1 MAEKSNNALLWA
13 IGIVLIVLGFIY
25 FSATGGSSGTLKVG
39 VLTPLTGDAASYG
52 TAMQRAYDLAVSEIN
67 AAGGVDGRQIELVYE
82 DAKCEGSAAT
92 TATQK
97 LVSVDG
103 VKFILGGTCS
113 GETLAAAAITQVARV
128 LLLSPSATSPDITEA
143 GDLVFR
149 TYPSDDFEATMVAA
163 FAAENGD
170 LRAAIISETTDFAQG
185 VRNAFKASYTGE
197 VVFDETFNSGETDFR
212 TLITKLRAA
221 NPQMVYVS
229 PQSPAAGELILK
241 QIAES
246 GMNVSVFANNAMID
260 RSAIAANPSLYEEVV
275 MAEVQLP
282 SEGKAVAML
291 SAYEA
296 MYGNQP
302 EFLAY
307 TASAYDSVYLLAEAI
322 AAEGEDAEAVA
333 GYFAY
338 QVVDWPGAIGVF
350 NFDENGDA
358 QVELTLVQ
366 AISGALVPL
375 MAQAD
380 AVPETETTK

>member
-1 MAEKSNNALLWA
+1 MAEKNNNALLWT
-13 IGIVLIVLGFIY
+13 IGIVLIVLGFVY
-25 FSATGGSSGTLKVG
+25 FSATGGSGGTLKVG

-52 TAMQRAYDLAVSEIN
+52 TAMQRAYDLAVSQIN
-67 AAGGVDGRQIELVYE
+67 AAGGVNGKNIELVYE
-82 DAKCEGSAAT
+82 DSKCDGAAAT

-113 GETLAAAAITQVARV
+113 GETLAAAPITQAARV
-128 LLLSPSATSPDITEA
+128 LLLSPSATSPDITDA

-149 TYPSDDFEATMVAA
+149 TYPSDDFEAKMVASY
-163 FAAENGD
+163 AESTGQM
-170 LRAAIISETTDFAQG
+170 RAAIISETTDFAQG

-246 GMNVSVFANNAMID
+246 GMNVAVFANNAMID

-282 SEGKAVAML
+282 SEGKAVDML
-291 SAYEA
+291 TAYEA
-296 MYGNQP
+296 MYGNSP
-302 EFLAY
+302 EFVAY
-307 TASAYDSVYLLAEAI
+307 TASAYDSVYLLAEAVGSV
-322 AAEGEDAEAVA
+322 GEDAEAVA
-333 GYFAY
+333 GYFGY
-338 QVVDWPGAIGVF
+338 QVVDWPGAIGTF

-358 QVELTLVQ
+358 EVELTLVQ

-375 MAQAD
+375 QAQANV
-380 AVPETETTK
+380 VPEVETTK